1 MKKLDKA
8 SLLKEKLKEVIE
20 SKVDEFHLLGYDSVT
35 EEEIWECITS
45 RYNND
50 WPPLHRMV
58 NDIYALKVTD
68 FMNWLTLGAYRGSID
83 FEKNSLL

>member
-1 MKKLDKA
+1 MDKA

-50 WPPLHRMV
+50 WPPLHQMV
-58 NDIYALKVTD
+58 NDIYTLKVTD
-68 FMNWLTLGAYRGSID
+68 FMNWLTLGAYRDSID
-83 FEKNSLL
+83 FGKNSLL